1 VTSAKWNQP
10 ANDAYRTFSPTGV
23 LLTDPGLTGFGDHK
37 TTGTSYGAQ
46 VEIWF

>member
-1 VTSAKWNQP
+1 VTYADFNK
-10 ANDAYRTFSPTGV
+10 AAA
-23 LLTDPGLTGFGDHK
+23 LDPSNGLPVNK